1 MAGVLEG
8 LAGEMIAAGRT
19 AAADIWDQIRT
30 FAIPELK
37 KIAVQIEAL
46 ADPDSPWS
54 RAEKKLLFK
63 MQRDA
68 AVSVI
73 VAMTS
78 LTMLAVERAIN
89 AIIAAVKGLING
101 AVGFAL
107 V

>member
-1 MAGVLEG
+1 MGIDLDG
-8 LAGEMIAAGRT
+8 LVGQMVDAGRT
-19 AAADIWDQIRT
+19 AASDIWGQIQG

-54 RAEKKLLFK
+54 KAEKKLLFK
-63 MQRDA
+63 MQCDA
-68 AVSVI
+68 AISVI

-89 AIIAAVKGLING
+89 AILAAVRGVING

>member
-68 AVSVI
+68 AVSVSTLLPHPGG
-73 VAMTS
+73 ANLDT
-78 LTMLAVERAIN
+78 
-89 AIIAAVKGLING
+89 AASARDGRRPEPP
-101 AVGFAL
+101 A
-107 V
+107 